1 MTDERNYLAV
11 ITFSLPGADESTS
24 ITVTLAPA
32 SSVVAGGRVKPLRD
46 CTLADLQEFAGNL
59 EAEIWADYQAIRLLD
74 LAESSPAAVEVAILQ
89 PNGRPAATPESWQDH
104 LVILPEERT
113 GTEASGP
120 TARTQEPAQATTPA
134 PEAPEKESS
143 AGTEEP
149 VEASTP
155 EPATTGDPAEA
166 ATPAHDAAGM
176 ERSGEAPSASEAS
189 TPDPE
194 APAPVALPERRVETA
209 APAAEPVPAERPQP
223 WPREL
228 RIAGRR
234 RPLGHPTWTAVD
246 ILINEPAFRDCQTHA
261 LSSLDREVAGV
272 LVGPPP
278 EKQPDGRY
286 VVHVTDSIIA
296 RHTRMHGAS
305 VTYTPESWRYVTD
318 RLAELY
324 PDESAVMVGWYHTH
338 PGFGIFLSS
347 MDLFI
352 HQNFFTQLWH
362 VALVLDP
369 IARRSGFFCWDR
381 AKSQVKPYD
390 FPWPS
395 WANGSW

>member
-1 MTDERNYLAV
+1 MTDEQNYLAV
-11 ITFSLPGADESTS
+11 ITLSLPDGAEAVAT
-24 ITVTLAPA
+24 ITLAPA
-32 SSVVAGGRVKPLRD
+32 SGVAAGGRVKPLRD
-46 CTLADLQEFAGNL
+46 CTLADLQEFADKL
-59 EAEIWADYQAIRLLD
+59 ETQLWADYRAIRLIE
-74 LAESSPAAVEVAILQ
+74 LAETTAVTISILDA
-89 PNGRPAATPESWQDH
+89 NGRQANMPEDWQDH
-104 LVILPEERT
+104 VVILPP
-113 GTEASGP
+113 GTE
-120 TARTQEPAQATTPA
+120 EA
-134 PEAPEKESS
+134 PEAPPQSEQP
-143 AGTEEP
+143 AGAEMPAAVAEAEETP
-149 VEASTP
+149 AEEAP
-155 EPATTGDPAEA
+155 PAEA
-166 ATPAHDAAGM
+166 ATAD
-176 ERSGEAPSASEAS
+176 
-189 TPDPE
+189 DPE
-194 APAPVALPERRVETA
+194 ATAADAVVAPAVEEIEPLPDGSPPAAPVETRLPPR
-209 APAAEPVPAERPQP
+209 
-223 WPREL
+223 PREL

-246 ILINEPAFRDCQTHA
+246 ILINEPAFRDCQAHA

-286 VVHVTDSIIA
+286 VVHITDSIIA

-318 RLAELY
+318 RLAALY

-338 PGFGIFLSS
+338 PGFGIFLSA

-369 IARRSGFFCWDR
+369 VARRSGFFSWDR
-381 AKSQVKPYD
+381 AKTQVKPYD
-390 FPWPS
+390 FPWPA

>member
-1 MTDERNYLAV
+1 MTNEPDYVAV
-11 ITFSLPGADESTS
+11 ITISLPGAAETATV
-24 ITVTLAPA
+24 TVTLAPA
-32 SSVVAGGRVKPLRD
+32 STVVSGGHMKPLRD
-46 CTLADLQEFAGNL
+46 CTLAELQEFAANL
-59 EAEIWADYQAIRLLD
+59 ETEIWADYQAIRLLD
-74 LAESSPAAVEVAILQ
+74 LAKTTPTAVTVTILDQ
-89 PNGRPAATPESWQDH
+89 NGRRPAAAEAWHDH
-104 LVILPEERT
+104 MVLLP
-113 GTEASGP
+113 A
-120 TARTQEPAQATTPA
+120 PAEPA
-134 PEAPEKESS
+134 PEAPLTGASPQEIEGPAPEHTPAPAEETV
-143 AGTEEP
+143 AGEDVVPAETAP
-149 VEASTP
+149 VEEQVVPGPPETP
-155 EPATTGDPAEA
+155 ANDNGRAQPVVEEIESRPAAGPAPLPAEA
-166 ATPAHDAAGM
+166 T
-176 ERSGEAPSASEAS
+176 
-189 TPDPE
+189 
-194 APAPVALPERRVETA
+194 APA
-209 APAAEPVPAERPQP
+209 
-223 WPREL
+223 WPRKL

-246 ILINEPAFRDCQTHA
+246 ILINEPAFRDCQAHA

-272 LVGPPP
+272 LVGPAP

-286 VVHVTDSIIA
+286 VVHVTDSIVA

-369 IARRSGFFCWDR
+369 LARRSGFFCWDR
-381 AKSQVKPYD
+381 PKTEVKPYD